1 MELPVINEI
10 KPDIKNLSIYL
21 RSIKKFGKTTLF
33 RDVIIAK
40 YGDPSYGLLVQCG
53 AEKGTKMLDNINTL
67 RVTSYED
74 ILELK
79 EYLINK
85 RVFKRDKSG
94 KIVRNEKRKPE
105 YIPVKHNI
113 QMVCFD
119 TVDEICPLF
128 EEETIRISNKEGQKK
143 CKTINAAMGGYQAG
157 QRYAAGM
164 IKDYMGSIEDA
175 GIGVWG
181 IAHTKFKTI
190 KEKGGLEEDGY
201 QQLTSNLVSAYE
213 SAFGDIFD
221 VTFTGIIDRNIEVR
235 GEGDNAK
242 RYATDEI
249 RKLYFRGTTL
259 IDAGGRFATDAVP
272 EYMVFDKGNMGE
284 EFIEVVE
291 EGMEKSKTVTSKKP
305 KKEEPQPEPEEEIE
319 EDIDDTDDIMDEIP
333 EDEED
338 PIEDVAEEIEEE
350 SSEYPED
357 LRDSVKDMFKSCED
371 AELKKTV
378 RGIIKQYGKLS
389 DVDEDGLK
397 EIYDLLK

>member
-33 RDVIIAK
+33 RDVIVAK

-53 AEKGTKMLDNINTL
+53 FEKGTRMLDNINTL
-67 RVTSYED
+67 RITSYED
-74 ILELK
+74 AVELK

-105 YIPVKHNI
+105 YVPVKHNI

-157 QRYAAGM
+157 QRYTADM
-164 IKDYMGSIEDA
+164 IKAYMSDIEDA

-190 KEKGGLEEDGY
+190 REKGGLEEDGY

-221 VTFTGIIDRNIEVR
+221 VTFTGVIDRNVEVR
-235 GEGDNAK
+235 GEGDKAK

-259 IDAGGRFATDAVP
+259 IDAGGRFASDAVP

-284 EFIEVVE
+284 DFIEVVE
-291 EGMEKSKTVTSKKP
+291 DGMEKSKTVLSKKT
-305 KKEEPQPEPEEEIE
+305 KKPTPQPEPEDEIE
-319 EDIDDTDDIMDEIP
+319 EDIDDVIEDDITEADEDLM
-333 EDEED
+333 EDIVDDIDED
-338 PIEDVAEEIEEE
+338 TSDD
-350 SSEYPED
+350 YPED
-357 LRDSVKDMFKSCED
+357 LREHVKELCKTCED
-371 AELKKTV
+371 AELKTKV
-378 RGIIKQYGKLS
+378 KGIIKQYGKLS
-389 DVDEDGLK
+389 EVDDDGLK
-397 EIYDLLK
+397 EMYDLLK